1 MPAFIPLSEGN
12 YQISVLKES
21 SHVKFV
27 NSTLPPT
34 KCDNST
40 TRLVPVNVTSNVTAK
55 LIFSGVKTTLYGEQW
70 TFGGIVLIVVG
81 IIIEL
86 LNILKKGIKL

>member
-1 MPAFIPLSEGN
+1 M
-12 YQISVLKES
+12 LKES